1 MEIRITLSQEQLD
14 RIVVEAIEAKARMTF
29 DEYCRSNRVDSIVKN
44 AFRERLLQGE
54 FRTSI
59 RDAVFA
65 WLDDRAGWVA
75 SIVRRGP
82 TGS

>member
-1 MEIRITLSQEQLD
+1 MEIKITLTQEQLD
-14 RIVVEAIEAKARMTF
+14 WIVVEAVEAKARMTF
-29 DEYCRSNRVDSIVKN
+29 EEYNRFNRVDSIVKN
-44 AFRERLLQGE
+44 ALRECLLQDK

-75 SIVRRGP
+75 SLVRRGP